1 METHD
6 ILREQSKKLRQIESQ
21 LCCINASVTAEAGMN
36 GSKVISGTSPV
47 TGSFQYFVVNASA
60 VVTAIL
66 DQSGNSL
73 MTSLSLSGI
82 TLAPTMKISV
92 PKGTTI
98 SSITLSS
105 GSVIA
110 YNA

>member
-6 ILREQSKKLRQIESQ
+6 ILREQSRKLRQIESQ

-47 TGSFQYFVVNASA
+47 TGTFQYFVVNTAA
-60 VVTAIL
+60 VVSAIL
-66 DQSGNSL
+66 DQNSA
-73 MTSLSLSGI
+73 SLLASLGLSGV
-82 TLAPTMKISV
+82 TLAAGIKIIV
-92 PKGTTI
+92 PKGTSI

-105 GSVIA
+105 GSVVV